1 MFDAASIENTIE
13 LALRRKFENYNP
25 EPAHM
30 PFHTRLL
37 GKDRMAVYSFIQSL
51 NTNFGTAIFEN
62 VARDIATGEFDE
74 VALQRRIDGELT
86 DAAQSEIA
94 AIMNGL
100 TEGTR
105 APNHS
110 DEMRRIR
117 EAVGRGKPTRKR
129 LRKVDLYLSKANTIF
144 LIDLKTAKPNVSG
157 FEKHKQDMLE
167 WMAAVLRHD
176 NGADAR
182 VIVAIPYNPYAPKPY
197 SRWTLRGML
206 EIENQSQLMVGEEFW
221 NFLAGGDDIYQDL
234 LDCFENVGRR
244 MRGEIDERFRQ
255 IAEQRYI

>member
-1 MFDAASIENTIE
+1 MFDAARVENTIE

-25 EPAHM
+25 EPSHM

-74 VALQRRIDGELT
+74 VALQRRIDGALT
-86 DAAQSEIA
+86 DAAQSEIT

-117 EAVGRGKPTRKR
+117 EAAGRGKPARKR

-167 WMAAVLRHD
+167 WMAAALRRD

-221 NFLAGGDDIYQDL
+221 NFLAGGDEIYQDL

-244 MRGEIDERFRQ
+244 MRHEIDERFRQ
-255 IAEQRYI
+255 IAERRYI